1 MTDWW
6 PDLRVLEVLVAVPD
20 RGGLGAA
27 ARSVGMAQPNASRA
41 LAALEDRLG
50 IPLLIRHP
58 RGSTLTPEGEVVA
71 ARARDTLSAAEELI
85 ALGDALRTSHG
96 ARLDVAASMT
106 VAEHLVPQWLVRL
119 RRHLPGADV
128 RLQVMNSDHVHDA
141 VLEGTCDLGFVE
153 TPGIRRGLHSR
164 VVTTDRLLIV
174 VPPGHP
180 WSRLGRALEPR
191 ELAACQ
197 LVEREEGSGTRMTL
211 ENALRGMDTA
221 PPALQLGSNA
231 AVRSSVIAGAGP
243 AALSELVVASDVADG
258 TLVEVPVEG
267 LDLRRQIRA
276 VWRGG
281 HPSVPA
287 AQMVRIA
294 AGSR

>member
-1 MTDWW
+1 
-6 PDLRVLEVLVAVPD
+6 
-20 RGGLGAA
+20 
-27 ARSVGMAQPNASRA
+27 
-41 LAALEDRLG
+41 
-50 IPLLIRHP
+50 
-58 RGSTLTPEGEVVA
+58 
-71 ARARDTLSAAEELI
+71 
-85 ALGDALRTSHG
+85 
-96 ARLDVAASMT
+96 
-106 VAEHLVPQWLVRL
+106 
-119 RRHLPGADV
+119 
-128 RLQVMNSDHVHDA
+128 
-141 VLEGTCDLGFVE
+141 
-153 TPGIRRGLHSR
+153 
-164 VVTTDRLLIV
+164 
-174 VPPGHP
+174 
-180 WSRLGRALEPR
+180 
-191 ELAACQ
+191 
-197 LVEREEGSGTRMTL
+197 
-211 ENALRGMDTA
+211 MDTA